1 MKALVEMLS
10 TMGQEHCRLQLLRF
24 YELPQFFF
32 LLPQE
37 ISLTQRERRS
47 SHAASGARAFRR
59 VARIVNVV
67 RESRLEK
74 VCRCG

>member
-10 TMGQEHCRLQLLRF
+10 TMGQQHCRLQLLRF
-24 YELPQFFF
+24 YELPQFF

-37 ISLTQRERRS
+37 ISLTQRERCS